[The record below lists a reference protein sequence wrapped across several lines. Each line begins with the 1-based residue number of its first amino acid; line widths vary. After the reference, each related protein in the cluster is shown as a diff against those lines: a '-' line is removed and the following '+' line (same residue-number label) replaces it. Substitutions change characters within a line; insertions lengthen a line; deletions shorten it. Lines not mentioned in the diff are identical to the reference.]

1 MTDRADTGWSRRA
14 AVAAGGGVGTGL
26 RVLLA
31 AVVPVTAGGFPT
43 ATLVVNLAG
52 ALLLGLAL
60 GRLLPAGGTR
70 LMSLV
75 GTGLLGALTTF
86 STFAVEVV
94 ELIVDTPWTAGVYL
108 VLSLVVGPA
117 LARMGLR
124 WGRGW

>member
-1 MTDRADTGWSRRA
+1 M
-14 AVAAGGGVGTGL
+14 
-26 RVLLA
+26 
-31 AVVPVTAGGFPT
+31 TAGGFPT